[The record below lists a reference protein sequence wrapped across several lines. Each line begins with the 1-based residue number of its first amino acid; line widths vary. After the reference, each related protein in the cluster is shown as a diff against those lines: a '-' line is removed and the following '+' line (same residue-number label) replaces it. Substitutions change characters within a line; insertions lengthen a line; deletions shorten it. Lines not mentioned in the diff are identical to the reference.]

1 MSEDLRAFHADVLV
15 LVAELTQ
22 AGPCLSLEVELARRK
37 EALSAFWR
45 AWLPFSRVGYPTKDR
60 LDELEFALR
69 EPLWLAKFATV
80 EKAVRH
86 LCHAVRSRS
95 KPIEDLELLPE
106 LVAAP
111 VADQADITK
120 DPRVAALP
128 EPERSYIVAR
138 DQGDAWSEAAA
149 RMGHDDN
156 TMRRCRESLRKEF
169 METRSYAPSQPKR
182 VRARLKRR

>member
-15 LVAELTQ
+15 LVAEL
-22 AGPCLSLEVELARRK
+22 AYRGPSMSLNAELANRRR
-37 EALSAFWR
+37 ALSAFWSR
-45 AWLPFSRVGYPTKDR
+45 WLPFSRVGYPTKDR

-69 EPLWLAKFATV
+69 EPLWLSRFATV
-80 EKAVRH
+80 DQAVRY

-95 KPIEDLELLPE
+95 KEIEDLELLPD

-149 RMGHDDN
+149 RMGHGEND
-156 TMRRCRESLRKEF
+156 MRRCRESLRKEF
-169 METRSYAPSQPKR
+169 MELRSYAPSRPKR